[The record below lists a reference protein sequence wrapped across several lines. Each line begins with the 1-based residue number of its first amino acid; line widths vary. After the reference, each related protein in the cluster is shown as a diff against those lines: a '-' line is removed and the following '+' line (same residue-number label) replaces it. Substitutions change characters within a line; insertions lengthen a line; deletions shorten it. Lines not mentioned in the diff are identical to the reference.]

1 MTPDWIDYLP
11 PGERRIVQRRRQR
24 QRWIT
29 RMRQRSVLIGCCV
42 GIYLIWC
49 LLLLLNG
56 LVFVFSL
63 SLLVVVGLSL
73 IAWLAWWLVWKEY
86 HS

>member
-1 MTPDWIDYLP
+1 MAHDWIDYLP
-11 PGERRIVQRRRQR
+11 PGERQAVQRRRQR

-29 RMRQRSVLIGCCV
+29 RMRQRSVLIGCCLS
-42 GIYLIWC
+42 IYLIWC

-56 LVFVFSL
+56 LVFMFSL
-63 SLLVVVGLSL
+63 SLLIVVGLPL

-86 HS
+86 HN

>member
-1 MTPDWIDYLP
+1 MAYDWIDYLP

-42 GIYLIWC
+42 GVYLIWC

-56 LVFVFSL
+56 LMFVFSL
-63 SLLVVVGLSL
+63 SLLVLLGLPL
-73 IAWLAWWLVWKEY
+73 IACLAWWLVWKEY
-86 HS
+86 HN